1 MFFYFFSPKPKEAQ
15 IIQSILD
22 DVDERIEDIS
32 ESKKLRTEDGNIQTF
47 TLEDEDAKI
56 KKVINLDFYDL
67 VRLL

>member
-1 MFFYFFSPKPKEAQ
+1 
-15 IIQSILD
+15 LD

-67 VRLL
+67 VRTKALRSFFDYLQGEFARCPT